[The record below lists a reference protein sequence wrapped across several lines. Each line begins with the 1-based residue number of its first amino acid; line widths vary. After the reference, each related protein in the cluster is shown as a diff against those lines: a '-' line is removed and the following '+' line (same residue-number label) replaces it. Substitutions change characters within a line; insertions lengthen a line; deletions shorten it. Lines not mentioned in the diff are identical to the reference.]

1 MALPQGTLYFMAI
14 DLLSTDEVVHE
25 LRHDLESFF
34 WVLVWIVLRHTTHS
48 LGKKACNNLFNG
60 ENEEQCKGQKVGFL
74 GGNPKPLVVA
84 FNEPLTNLIK
94 EFRLAC
100 RNNNTLDSDRPS
112 DPLTHRKVLKIF
124 DDALAQEGWPTEKD
138 HARSFRIPDDEKEL
152 RQRGTWKESNID
164 SNRIGSGT
172 AHSNPPSGQG
182 KSGNVLLSGSRGPER
197 RLANAAGSGSGA
209 QVASGSRSR
218 KRSREA
224 REKTE
229 VADEA
234 DSDDERTKRTKTNSE
249 RHAAEASGGR
259 KQPKARRGRK

>member
-152 RQRGTWKESNID
+152 RQRGTRKESNID

-182 KSGNVLLSGSRGPER
+182 GNGKALLSGSRPAR

-224 REKTE
+224 REKTD

>member
-182 KSGNVLLSGSRGPER
+182 GNGKALLSGSRPAR

>member
-182 KSGNVLLSGSRGPER
+182 GNGKALLSGSRPAR

-224 REKTE
+224 REKTD